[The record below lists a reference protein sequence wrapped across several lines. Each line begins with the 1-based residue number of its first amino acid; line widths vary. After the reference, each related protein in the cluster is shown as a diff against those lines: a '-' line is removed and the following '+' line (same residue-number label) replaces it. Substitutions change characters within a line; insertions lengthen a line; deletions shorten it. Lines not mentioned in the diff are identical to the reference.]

1 MCIMP
6 SKKGF
11 TLIELLVVIA
21 IIAVL
26 AAILFPVFARAREK
40 ARQSTCMSNQRQLA
54 AAVMM
59 YAQDHGG
66 QMLPNLNAPW
76 SLSLAPY
83 HEDNIYDCPSY
94 SGKGSS
100 GAPEYGYNAVLF
112 DIPLASIDNPSDTM
126 LTADYKKAADPTYS
140 YTVLTMDATLDP
152 RHASSFMATKVDG
165 SVMAVAYKSPEAMA
179 IALSRAGISLSANRA
194 AKQIL
199 SVVQGS
205 NRVAFDFG
213 NAVATDFGNYAPWGS
228 YGPWG
233 VLNKL
238 FDMDPG
244 SSSDGYYANGTGY
257 YVLAG
262 WANLTPPVVPTKVT
276 IWPRYNEQWDLT
288 FRIARTF
295 ADYDSAAAWYHDH
308 ATSLPSQGILTVTN
322 YNTVRIFP
330 DAAKMSL
337 TPVGELLGV
346 SVEFDYHFVSSQN
359 LTSTAAQAL
368 NTDPAS

>member
-276 IWPRYNEQWDLT
+276 IWPRYHPTQVTTGTWELWGRLPGKTALT
-288 FRIARTF
+288 DFFRIAVVNSWPGG
-295 ADYDSAAAWYHDH
+295 ANVA
-308 ATSLPSQGILTVTN
+308 Q
-322 YNTVRIFP
+322 
-330 DAAKMSL
+330 
-337 TPVGELLGV
+337 PVGTDVGTTIAVKDLAIFYKNPTTGTGAGNATDVNEVTFFGYGV
-346 SVEFDYHFVSSQN
+346 Q
-359 LTSTAAQAL
+359 
-368 NTDPAS
+368 